1 MTLSVD
7 YHPDDIL
14 SRIIQKTGISPN
26 CFPPKTIMWI
36 SKEKI
41 SVKKGYN
48 GTSLE
53 INISHMIISC
63 EFLIV

>member
-36 SKEKI
+36 SKEKV
-41 SVKKGYN
+41 SVRKGYN
-48 GTSLE
+48 GKV
-53 INISHMIISC
+53 IQ
-63 EFLIV
+63 LI